1 MISCISSFAIISE
14 VLDPNIFFSVAA
26 SVADA
31 HAVNPN
37 GIKRLLING
46 LITNHLLLI
55 LEEVY
60 LEI

>member
-1 MISCISSFAIISE
+1 MIISE
-14 VLDPNIFFSVAA
+14 VLDPNIFFSIAA

-37 GIKRLLING
+37 SIKRLLTNG
-46 LITNHLLLI
+46 LITNHLLVI